1 MARRTEAARN
11 GSTPKLS
18 EETIVATARALISDV
33 GVEGCTMREL
43 SKRLGVSL
51 GATYHHVA
59 NKDQLLELVGRDVY
73 RDVADALPVEGDW
86 RSRLRAAMIQTVELF
101 GRYPGLASHV
111 VSHGT
116 EIQPEHPNLAIYELL
131 QDAGFSS
138 IEASELMGALFL
150 YVAGMCMSEQVFADG
165 NGLGSSNL
173 LGSAVLQG
181 SLRPVFEAGLD
192 MLLDGADHRRSVEH
206 PRPTTTRRRLRV

>member
-1 MARRTEAARN
+1 VARRTEAARN
-11 GSTPKLS
+11 GSTPRLS
-18 EETIVATARALISDV
+18 EEAIVAAARTLISDV
-33 GVEGCTMREL
+33 GVDGCTMREL

-59 NKDQLLELVGRDVY
+59 TKDRLLELVGRDVY
-73 RDVADALPVEGDW
+73 REVADGLPVEGDW
-86 RSRLRAAMIQTVELF
+86 RSRLRAAMVQTVELF

-111 VSHGT
+111 VSHGP
-116 EIQPEHPNLAIYELL
+116 EIQPEHPNVAIYGML

-165 NGLGSSNL
+165 TLGSSNL
-173 LGSAVLQG
+173 LGSEVLRG

-192 MLLDGADHRRSVEH
+192 MLLDGAERRRSAGRA
-206 PRPTTTRRRLRV
+206 RPAAVRRRLRV